1 MTLNRIVV
9 VSMVRN
15 EEDIIESFV
24 RWHCAI
30 ADAVIVL
37 DHRSTDRTKEI
48 LCALRDEGLP
58 LILTE
63 AEDMAYRQWEYTTE
77 LVVRAFRE
85 FSADVVC
92 PLDADEFLLADT
104 EDVFQSRR
112 ILQNLELGVYYHLA
126 WIDHFLTRP
135 EEDRDMFLLARDHE
149 REESQ
154 NRKQGFVDS
163 QRRGYSPLAGG
174 KDVRCA
180 GKSFRGDARK

>member
-30 ADAVIVL
+30 ADAMLVL

-135 EEDRDMFLLARDHE
+135 EEDRDMFLLARDHVRE
-149 REESQ
+149 R
-154 NRKQGFVDS
+154 
-163 QRRGYSPLAGG
+163 SPRMG
-174 KDVRCA
+174 RFC
-180 GKSFRGDARK
+180 